1 MEKLR
6 GIFTG
11 GIRQKIF
18 RMLLITIILIIAA
31 YTAVF
36 FYQSNRVEQL
46 VNDTYEAQ
54 KQIYIENGLE
64 DQYEAFRS
72 DAVASFHNEMFH
84 ARNILILLVVFIVAA
99 GMASAFSIAS
109 RITGPLN
116 TMTRRVAS
124 LGVRTREF
132 SMEDI

>member
-54 KQIYIENGLE
+54 KQIYI
-64 DQYEAFRS
+64 
-72 DAVASFHNEMFH
+72 
-84 ARNILILLVVFIVAA
+84 
-99 GMASAFSIAS
+99 
-109 RITGPLN
+109 
-116 TMTRRVAS
+116 
-124 LGVRTREF
+124 
-132 SMEDI
+132 